1 MEVVAD
7 RRHKSKYRQSEKSSS
22 KPDCLQRY
30 RWVGSFV
37 LTTQIVALGN
47 LSPIDSACQ
56 GWGGGIDQGLE
67 QAPRDRE
74 AQRLRGSG
82 AAPPSG
88 AEEVRW

>member
-56 GWGGGIDQGLE
+56 GWGGGGLTR
-67 QAPRDRE
+67 ALSRHRGTG
-74 AQRLRGSG
+74 RLRGSE
-82 AAPPSG
+82 AQVPPRPV
-88 AEEVRW
+88 EQRR